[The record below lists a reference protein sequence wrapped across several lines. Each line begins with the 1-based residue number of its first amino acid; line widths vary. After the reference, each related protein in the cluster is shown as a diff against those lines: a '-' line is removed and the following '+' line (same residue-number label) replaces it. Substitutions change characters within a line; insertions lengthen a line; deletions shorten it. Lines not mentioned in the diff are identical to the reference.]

1 MMLNFVKMSGAGND
15 FILVDNLD
23 GTLDP
28 PVSGELVRALCRR
41 GLSVGADGVLE
52 MAGDSEFPFRMRY
65 YNSDGGEAEM
75 CGNGGRCIA
84 AFAARKGIV
93 EFGKDFSFRS
103 GAGVHRARVTGP
115 DSARIW
121 MTEPHIHFL
130 DRKVRVGSL
139 DLRLSFVNTGVPHA
153 VVFTGG
159 PEIPPFDETAGILRS
174 HPMFGKAGAN
184 VNYLWS
190 QDGSMAIRTWERGV
204 EGETLACGTGAVAC
218 AICAVLVLG
227 SAHPV
232 DMEVRSGLTLTAG
245 TDENGWW
252 LQGEARTVYSGVL
265 ESIPERNLTEGP

>member
-15 FILVDNLD
+15 FILIDNMD
-23 GTLDP
+23 GKQDP

-52 MAGDSEFPFRMRY
+52 MADDPEFPFRMRY

-84 AFAARKGIV
+84 AFAATRGLV
-93 EFGKDFSFRS
+93 EPGEDFSFRS
-103 GAGVHRARVTGP
+103 GAGVHRARVTGD

-121 MTEPHIHFL
+121 MTEPQIHFL
-130 DRKVRVGSL
+130 DRKVRAGSRE
-139 DLRLSFVNTGVPHA
+139 LRLSFVNTGVPHA

-159 PEIPPFDETAGILRS
+159 PEIPPFPETAVMLRH

-184 VNYLWS
+184 VNYLWTE
-190 QDGSMAIRTWERGV
+190 DGSMAMRTWERGV

-218 AICAVLVLG
+218 AVCAVEVLG
-227 SAHPV
+227 AGQPV
-232 DMEVRSGLTLTAG
+232 KIGVRSGLTLEAG
-245 TDENGWW
+245 IDENGWW
-252 LQGEARTVYSGVL
+252 LQGEARAVYSGVL
-265 ESIPERNLTEGP
+265 ESLPERYLTEGP